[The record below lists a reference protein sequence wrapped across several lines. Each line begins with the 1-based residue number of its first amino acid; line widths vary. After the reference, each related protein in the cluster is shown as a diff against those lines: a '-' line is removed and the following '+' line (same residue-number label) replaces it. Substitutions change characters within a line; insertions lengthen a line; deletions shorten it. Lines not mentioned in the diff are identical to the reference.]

1 MKKKYGEALLLI
13 GAIDPEVYKE
23 LKGNNDD
30 FIKSL
35 HYSAL
40 GYAYFSLG

>member
-1 MKKKYGEALLLI
+1 MKKKYGEAQLLI
-13 GAIDPEVYKE
+13 GGIDPDIYKD

-30 FIKSL
+30 FIKNL